1 MSRSESPVA
10 LVSISAGRA
19 RVLRWRDGEV
29 IQLDLPS
36 DVPGR
41 HKSTSHVRHDPM
53 VRHGGSGPGQD
64 EVDGQRAERIT
75 QFLARV
81 TDAVREDERIMVVG
95 SGRLPRELAERL
107 EQQEH
112 GRPRPRLIE
121 LEHAG
126 YLTDPQL
133 RARLLAWAGHP
144 PRRRRAAPRR
154 QTGRLRRD
162 IGRAPE
168 RERAEELEE
177 LEELGVSS
185 S

>member
-1 MSRSESPVA
+1 MSRSDSSVA

-36 DVPGR
+36 RVPGR
-41 HKSTSHVRHDPM
+41 HKSTGHVRHDPV

-64 EVDGQRAERIT
+64 EIERQRLERIG

-81 TDAVREDERIMVVG
+81 TDAVRQDERILVVG
-95 SGRLPRELAERL
+95 GGRLPRELAERL
-107 EQQEH
+107 ERREH
-112 GRPRPRLIE
+112 GRPRPRQIE

-144 PRRRRAAPRR
+144 PRRDV
-154 QTGRLRRD
+154 GRV
-162 IGRAPE
+162 PQ
-168 RERAEELEE
+168 RERAEE
-177 LEELGVSS
+177 VSS